1 MENLAQ
7 KTIGQIVVED
17 YRTAQIFKNH
27 KIDFCCQG
35 NRSIEEVAN
44 KRKLDAQ
51 LLLNEI
57 MELPQSNAK
66 ESTDFNSWPLD
77 LLADFIEKK
86 HHRYVE
92 EKIPV
97 LKQYLNKLCK
107 VHGDKHPELLKITE
121 HFIGSSG
128 DLAAHMKKEELILFP
143 SVRKM
148 VNAKRTGST
157 MEKPYFGTV
166 QNPVQKM
173 MEEHEVEGECFRQI
187 NALSNNYT
195 PPEDAC
201 STYRVTFSLLQE
213 FENDLHQHI
222 HLENNI
228 LFPKA
233 VELEKELKNGNTI

>member
-1 MENLAQ
+1 MENLTN

-35 NRSIEEVAN
+35 NRSIEEAAK
-44 KRKLDAQ
+44 KRKLDAK

-57 MELPQSNAK
+57 MDMQQAK
-66 ESTDFNSWPLD
+66 TEGTTDFSSWPLD
-77 LLADFIEKK
+77 LLADYIEKK

-92 EKIPV
+92 EKIPI

-107 VHGDKHPELLKITE
+107 VHGDKHPELFEINE
-121 HFIGSSG
+121 HFIASAG

-148 VNAKRTGST
+148 VNAKRTNSS
-157 MEKPYFGTV
+157 MEKPHFGTV

-173 MEEHEVEGECFRQI
+173 MDEHEVEGERFRQI
-187 NALSNNYT
+187 DELSNGYT
-195 PPEDAC
+195 PPADAC
-201 STYRVTFSLLQE
+201 NTYRVTYALLQE
-213 FENDLHQHI
+213 FENDLHEHI

-233 VELEKELKNGNTI
+233 VELEKELNA